1 MSLYDRSLS
10 DDMRLAIEFVKEV
23 ENHPCIYNVHDK
35 NYGNRP
41 STEEAWKQIRQRFR
55 GVSGKIKYRHYY
67 LLFVVL
73 LCINLY
79 IM

>member
-23 ENHPCIYNVHDK
+23 ENHPCIYNVHDE
-35 NYGNRP
+35 NYNNRP
-41 STEEAWKQIRQRFR
+41 STEEAWKEIRQRFR

-73 LCINLY
+73 LCINLL
-79 IM
+79 